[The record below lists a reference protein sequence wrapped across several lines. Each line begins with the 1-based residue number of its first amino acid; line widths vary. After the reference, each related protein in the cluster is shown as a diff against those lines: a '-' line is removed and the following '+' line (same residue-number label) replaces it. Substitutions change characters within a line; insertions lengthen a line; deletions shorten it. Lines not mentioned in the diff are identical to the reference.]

1 MNRAGD
7 KELEHL
13 REIVRKRYARSGQPA
28 EVVKALNE
36 HNDRVLKH
44 AEDIAAGEKLDELDT
59 DLLKTIAIL
68 HDIAKADTHLMLH
81 ADAGAE
87 DAAEALREIG
97 KEEDFIETV
106 TQGIRCHMGPFPFIE
121 EEVEKYAERTGEH
134 LHLPRPGTEIEKLFY
149 DADMLALIDI
159 EGIEKVVV
167 LRQTTSEF
175 IAEDERAGAQDG
187 ITPRAAAYRSA
198 MRSVQRAADT
208 LFSKT
213 ARAMAA
219 RLVEEAERHVALRL
233 SAEHTP
239 AS

>member
-1 MNRAGD
+1 MARDTSKEFEQLRA
-7 KELEHL
+7 
-13 REIVRKRYARSGQPA
+13 IVRDRYARSGQPA
-28 EVVKALNE
+28 EVIEALNK
-36 HNDRVLKH
+36 HNDRVLQH
-44 AEDIAAGEKLDELDT
+44 TLAIAAGEGLDERDT
-59 DLLKTIAIL
+59 ELLKTVAVL

-87 DAAEALREIG
+87 DAVDELQRLHKDAA
-97 KEEDFIETV
+97 FIESV
-106 TQGIRCHMGPFPFIE
+106 KQAIRCHMGPFPFIE
-121 EEVEKYAERTGEH
+121 EEVHKYAERTGEH
-134 LHLPRPGTEIEKLFY
+134 LHLPKPGSTLEKLFY

-167 LRQTTSEF
+167 LRRTTSDFVE
-175 IAEDERAGAQDG
+175 EDERAGEQEG

-213 ARAMAA
+213 ARELAA
-219 RLVEEAERHVALRL
+219 RLVEEAQRHVTQRL
-233 SAEHTP
+233 TAEQTP